1 MIQSTPLVLNQ
12 NQVYNS
18 PTTNLAHIN
27 NTINRY
33 DMKSNNDN
41 SPLSTSTYEFINNIP
56 TMENNIMDTNES
68 YHKNQQNER
77 KSTTLTVKEQEKTI
91 DILKKENFGLK
102 MKIYYLEKKLD
113 ELSPDQNDNA
123 IRENIDLKVNIQ
135 TLSQELKKYKKMILE
150 LNHAISYLQQQ
161 PRGMSEEEELEYQN
175 ALASAD
181 AYKTENEQLKKLIS
195 DQRMENARLRVQ
207 IQQQG
212 DDVWTNTS
220 HKSINSN
227 NNSSNTSAKY
237 KEVEVYRNKYIQA
250 KQTIQEQNEVILR
263 LRPLIKKSSDINQ
276 YKNIQNEL
284 ELNLSNLTQEKTDL
298 AAQLNQKIKELEEK
312 EQEIEKLSQ
321 LFHNSKQD
329 LNDKCLNYEALEEK
343 YHQLKVEYKNL
354 HENDNRL
361 QLELEQREHEMMLL
375 EEETIK
381 VVNHAE
387 SLEKE
392 KNNHQI
398 DMHHHHKTMEE
409 MKQQYEHDLQLLEVK
424 FQQVEQSIRERDVRI
439 ASLEGNFEAQQ
450 GQMERE
456 KQLYQEEI
464 KDLEEQIKQLQQ
476 PNEDVKLEIK
486 QLQKRLQ
493 EADHRLKRDRKVA
506 NQALHDYMNSQ
517 KSLSQKLEAISKR
530 NELLTSLL
538 NQYQHK
544 PNINSKTRLLAQL
557 NQELHH
563 ELEERDK
570 LLEKEILRAQQLDEL
585 YAQSL
590 EELKKKDQQLI
601 RRDNMM
607 TKTLERIES
616 DKERKEV
623 LENILRRQVTDE
635 LDDVRKSFDSSTTV
649 E

>member
-1 MIQSTPLVLNQ
+1 
-12 NQVYNS
+12 
-18 PTTNLAHIN
+18 
-27 NTINRY
+27 
-33 DMKSNNDN
+33 
-41 SPLSTSTYEFINNIP
+41 
-56 TMENNIMDTNES
+56 MENHFQEMKDQYNGNASVLSETSYTQVSLIEDT
-68 YHKNQQNER
+68 QP
-77 KSTTLTVKEQEKTI
+77 TI
-91 DILKKENFGLK
+91 DILRKENFGLK
-102 MKIYYLEKKLD
+102 MKIYYLEKRLD

-150 LNHAISYLQQQ
+150 LNNAISILQQE
-161 PRGMSEEEELEYQN
+161 PRGMSEEEQLEYQN

-181 AYKTENEQLKKLIS
+181 AYKTENDQLKNLIS

-212 DDVWTNTS
+212 DDVWTNTN
-220 HKSINSN
+220 HKNI
-227 NNSSNTSAKY
+227 NNSVSSNGTSGNSSVNSSGKY
-237 KEVEVYRNKYIQA
+237 KEMEAFKNKYVQA
-250 KQTIQEQNEVILR
+250 KQTIQEQNEIILR
-263 LRPLIKKSSDINQ
+263 LRSLIKNPTELNQ

-284 ELNLSNLTQEKTDL
+284 ELRNADLTT
-298 AAQLNQKIKELEEK
+298 QLRQRIKELEEK
-312 EQEIEKLSQ
+312 ERGIEELSQ
-321 LFHNSKQD
+321 LLHDSKQD
-329 LNDKCLNYEALEEK
+329 LNEKCLNYEVLEEK
-343 YHQLKVEYKNL
+343 YNQLKSNYEEL
-354 HENDNRL
+354 HENTNQL
-361 QLELEQREHEMMLL
+361 QSELDQREQEIMLL
-375 EEETIK
+375 EEQIIK

-387 SLEKE
+387 SLEK
-392 KNNHQI
+392 KKDSYQT
-398 DMHHHHKTMEE
+398 DMNLHHETMEE

-456 KQLYQEEI
+456 KQIYQEEI

-476 PNEDVKLEIK
+476 PNEDVKLEVK

-544 PNINSKTRLLAQL
+544 PNVNSKTRLLAQL

-563 ELEERDK
+563 ELEERDR
-570 LLEKEILRAQQLDEL
+570 LLEKEIIRAQQLDEL
-585 YAQSL
+585 YTQSL
-590 EELKKKDQQLI
+590 EELKKKEQQLI

-623 LENILRRQVTDE
+623 LENILRRQVTDD
-635 LDDVRKSFDSSTTV
+635 LDDVRKSFDSSTTL